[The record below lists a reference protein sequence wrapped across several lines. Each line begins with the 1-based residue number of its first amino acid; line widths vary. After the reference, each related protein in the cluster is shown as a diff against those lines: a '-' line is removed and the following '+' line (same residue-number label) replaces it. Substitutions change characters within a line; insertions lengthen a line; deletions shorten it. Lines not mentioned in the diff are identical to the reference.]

1 MPSAA
6 ELQAAA
12 ADLATRQARA
22 AQAAADYATATRQLE
37 ALREA
42 AALAAE
48 QYNGTK
54 VRLDTSTRTFR
65 QADARARAAETTL
78 AAAQV
83 NLGRIASQTYEAG
96 SQSLAGLEAFLTP
109 GGPGSALDQQ
119 AGLATL
125 GQLQSDAVR
134 KATTDAGVARE
145 LRRAARRAN
154 DQRVEDER
162 AAAAARDRAAD
173 AVRQAELAAVALRA
187 AQDAALLELARANQT
202 TVALERRRQ
211 DAVIARAERDV
222 AVQRQLAAYAGA
234 GGGTGRASLT
244 VAAPDPR
251 AQQAIDFAMAQLGKW
266 YLWGGSGPDRWDC
279 SGLTQAA
286 WGRVGVRIDHYTGSQ
301 WNQTDHLPLDQL
313 QPGDLVFFGTS
324 VSSIHHVGMY
334 LGNGMMINAPHTGA
348 RVRIES
354 MYWKDLLPYG
364 GRVRG

>member
-145 LRRAARRAN
+145 LRRAACRAN

-234 GGGTGRASLT
+234 GGGRAGR
-244 VAAPDPR
+244 R
-251 AQQAIDFAMAQLGKW
+251 
-266 YLWGGSGPDRWDC
+266 
-279 SGLTQAA
+279 
-286 WGRVGVRIDHYTGSQ
+286 
-301 WNQTDHLPLDQL
+301 
-313 QPGDLVFFGTS
+313 
-324 VSSIHHVGMY
+324 
-334 LGNGMMINAPHTGA
+334 
-348 RVRIES
+348 
-354 MYWKDLLPYG
+354 
-364 GRVRG
+364 